1 MTDWHPFRESLRTT
15 LTRTFVIAAV
25 AATIAAAGFGRLG
38 LWPLLF
44 LVMLWPSF
52 GGHWI
57 DFFFLNYLR
66 PRLPSSRSLQ
76 LGARLAIWFV
86 GGILLSLGARITLS
100 AFMAHAPERW
110 LTWAAAGVG
119 FVAIELVAHAG
130 LQARGR
136 PSFYNGRG

>member
-1 MTDWHPFRESLRTT
+1 MTDWQPFRESLRTT

-25 AATIAAAGFGRLG
+25 AATIAAARFGRFG
-38 LWPLLF
+38 LWPLL
-44 LVMLWPSF
+44 LPVMLCRSV
-52 GGHWI
+52 GGPWI
-57 DFFFLNYLR
+57 VFFFLNYLR

-76 LGARLAIWFV
+76 FGARLAIWFV
-86 GGILLSLGARITLS
+86 GGVLLSLGARITLN
-100 AFMAHAPERW
+100 AFMAHPPARW

-119 FVAIELVAHAG
+119 FIAIELVAHAG

>member
-25 AATIAAAGFGRLG
+25 AATIASAGFGRFR

-86 GGILLSLGARITLS
+86 GGVLLSLGARITLS

-136 PSFYNGRG
+136 PSFYNGQG